1 MPDTP
6 PPPSTRDQH
15 YQIASRLIDLGFT
28 GRAARLAEISR
39 RAGRD
44 IPAFAAL
51 TRDEAQDVIDGLRGA
66 PHAGVRAISGA
77 LDRLRA
83 DGWAL

>member
-1 MPDTP
+1 MDQTP
-6 PPPSTRDQH
+6 PPASTRDQH

-44 IPAFAAL
+44 IPVFAAL
-51 TRDEAQDVIDGLRGA
+51 TRDEAQAVIDGLSGA
-66 PHAGVRAISGA
+66 PHVSVRAMDTA